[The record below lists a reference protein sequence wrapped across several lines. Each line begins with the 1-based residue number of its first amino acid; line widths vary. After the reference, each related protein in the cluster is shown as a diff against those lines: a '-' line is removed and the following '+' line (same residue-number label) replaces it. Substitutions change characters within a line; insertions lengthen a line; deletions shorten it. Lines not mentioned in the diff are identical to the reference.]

1 MPTLTEELD
10 RLVHTL
16 ETGTAP
22 AAGPADAIDAV
33 LAAPARTSDVRGL
46 RHDPIIEAFRREL
59 TDGLIRV
66 DTAHQLLSL
75 VNTVLTTLLTR

>member
-16 ETGTAP
+16 ETGTAT
-22 AAGPADAIDAV
+22 AAGTADAIDAV
-33 LAAPARTSDVRGL
+33 LASPARTSEIRVL

-59 TDGLIRV
+59 TDGLVRV
-66 DTAHQLLSL
+66 DTANQLLSL